1 MDTTV
6 VRVRGSKCAHARALR
21 IWRPRGLTMIET
33 LVIVLVLTIG
43 VAFAMPLLFPRRGC
57 GARQLRDSAQIRG
70 IMQSLVLWASSNG
83 GLYPLPSELDKANAT
98 IADSGEG
105 SAFRKDLPRHILSTL
120 IFSGFI
126 PVELMVSPAEA
137 NGNVQVCTGYRF
149 DMPPGVPS
157 EPDSVALWD
166 AAFRATP
173 RDRGAGPGDVDGMPG
188 NCSYATLPPFG
199 KRRSQWGTN
208 AGATLAILGNRGP
221 VFTAKGSGAS
231 QQWSLLD
238 HDEGDDTGFGAQSQ
252 TLLIHG
258 GRNTWEGNIAFNDG
272 SVRFVSRSDPADLT
286 YTFSALP
293 SQRRT
298 QPDNLFVN
306 ESDRDRSRRSERLG
320 GGDNDNSNAYLRP
333 YAVVG
338 GESAQTATLDVPWFD

>member
-1 MDTTV
+1 MDTTL
-6 VRVRGSKCAHARALR
+6 RLVRGSECALARNLR

-33 LVIVLVLTIG
+33 LVVVLVLTIALA
-43 VAFAMPLLFPRRGC
+43 VAMPGLFPRHGR

-70 IMQSLVLWASSNG
+70 IMQSLVLWANSNG
-83 GLYPLPSELDKANAT
+83 GQYPLPSELDKANAT
-98 IADSGEG
+98 IADPGDG
-105 SAFRKDLPRHILSTL
+105 LAFRKDLPRHILSTL
-120 IFSGFI
+120 IFNGFI
-126 PVELMVSPAEA
+126 PVELMVSPAEV

-149 DMPPGVPS
+149 DTPQGVQS
-157 EPDSVALWD
+157 APDSAALWD

-173 RDRGAGPGDVDGMPG
+173 RDRGVVLGDVDGMPG

-199 KRRSQWGTN
+199 KRRSQWGAN

-272 SVRFVSRSDPADLT
+272 SVRYVSRADPADLT
-286 YTFSALP
+286 YTFGTLP
-293 SQRRT
+293 PQRRT
-298 QPDNLFVN
+298 QPDSLFVN

-320 GGDNDNSNAYLRP
+320 GGDDDNSNAYLRP

-338 GESAQTATLDVPWFD
+338 GESAQTATLNVPWFD